1 MTQSK
6 IVKKLRKLGY
16 KVTVFTASA
25 CNRSGIPDSLIS
37 YNGKA
42 IWVEIKID
50 DDKLSALQKDFAI
63 EYIESW
69 CLLHYDS
76 KTKTYRVSA
85 SSISTFICC
94 VAKELQ
100 DKLNGVKG

>member
-1 MTQSK
+1 MTQAK

-25 CNRSGIPDSLIS
+25 CNRSGIPDTLIS

-42 IWVEIKID
+42 IWLEIKID

-63 EYIESW
+63 EFIQSW
-69 CLLHYDS
+69 CLLHYDT

-85 SSISTFICC
+85 SSISTFILA
-94 VAKELQ
+94 VAEELQ
-100 DKLNGVKG
+100 DKLNGGKG

>member
-16 KVTVFTASA
+16 KVTVFTANT
-25 CNRSGIPDSLIS
+25 CNRSGIPDTLIS

-69 CLLHYDS
+69 CLLHYDT

-85 SSISTFICC
+85 SSMSTFILV
-94 VAKELQ
+94 VAEELQ
-100 DKLNGVKG
+100 YKLNAI

>member
-1 MTQSK
+1 MTQAK

-16 KVTVFTASA
+16 KVTVVTANT
-25 CNRSGIPDSLIS
+25 CNRGGIPDTLIS

-50 DDKLSALQKDFAI
+50 DDKLSKLQKDFAI
-63 EYIESW
+63 EFIDSW
-69 CLLHYDS
+69 SLLHYDS

-85 SSISTFICC
+85 SSISTFIYC

-100 DKLNGVKG
+100 DKLNGGKA

>member
-1 MTQSK
+1 MNQSK

-16 KVTVFTASA
+16 KATVFTASA
-25 CNRSGIPDSLIS
+25 CNRGGVPDTLIS

-42 IWVEIKID
+42 IWLEIKID

-63 EYIESW
+63 EFIESW
-69 CLLHYDS
+69 CLLHYDT

-85 SSISTFICC
+85 SSISKFILV
-94 VAKELQ
+94 VAEELQ
-100 DKLNGVKG
+100 YKLNGGKG